1 MTEIW
6 AEWKNGEKECV
17 DTAESESEALY
28 LIGEYRMAYG
38 DAAVRLWPKE
48 SEQKGN
54 DGTSD

>member
-38 DAAVRLWPKE
+38 DAAVRLWPRE
-48 SEQKGN
+48 PRGN
-54 DGTSD
+54 EEDGTD